1 MENNEDK
8 SQEEKILRERHHL
21 EEDEIDLRDYIKVL
35 GKRKWQIASI
45 FGGIVILTI
54 IISFLTP
61 PVFQASNLIEV
72 GKIKGEPI
80 QSLNAI
86 NSVFSR
92 ETVLQQ
98 IRSKIQE
105 KEAFKE
111 KTMAT
116 NQVGQMFDIKESES
130 GGNGDKSSKFIE
142 IQGRAHTPEEAV
154 TVVEAVSDILLT
166 YHNNIFSE
174 AKKNYEA
181 ELATIVDEKEKT
193 KKNITRTEEEIARL
207 ENDMENYQREINNRS
222 AAYSDA
228 QGRIAES
235 YIDLLATVKNQ
246 KESKES
252 QLLNLEHKLVNLE
265 QQIQSKKY
273 ERVYETKPTEIEV
286 PATAPETRI
295 SPKRKQ
301 NVIIAG
307 VLGIFLGILYAFG
320 AEYFKEDPI
329 EKLKV
334 KKNNY

>member
-193 KKNITRTEEEIARL
+193 EKNITKTNEEIARL

>member
-1 MENNEDK
+1 MENNEYQ
-8 SQEEKILRERHHL
+8 SQEEKILEEHHYS

-35 GKRKWQIASI
+35 CKRKWQIASI
-45 FGGIVILTI
+45 FGGIVIFSI
-54 IISFLTP
+54 IISLLIT

-72 GKIKGEPI
+72 GKIKGDPI
-80 QSLNAI
+80 QSLNTI

-98 IRSKIQE
+98 VKNKI
-105 KEAFKE
+105 KEPLALSE
-111 KTMAT
+111 GATT
-116 NQVGQMFDIKESES
+116 NQVAQMFDIKENE
-130 GGNGDKSSKFIE
+130 NGENQDKFSKFIE
-142 IQGRAHTPEEAV
+142 IQGRAHTPEQAV
-154 TVVEAVSDILLT
+154 TVVQAVSDILLT

-174 AKKNYEA
+174 AEKNYET
-181 ELATIVDEKEKT
+181 ELATIVSEKEKT
-193 KKNITRTEEEIARL
+193 EKNITKTNEEITRL
-207 ENDMENYQREINNRS
+207 ESDIENYQREINNRS
-222 AAYSDA
+222 AAYSDG

-273 ERVYETKPTEIEV
+273 ERVYQTKPTEVEV

-295 SPKRKQ
+295 SPNRKQ

-307 VLGIFLGILYAFG
+307 ILGIFLGILYAFG

-334 KKNNY
+334 KKTNY